1 MSIQFMAI
9 PTLTV
14 SALSALFAVADGAGS
29 QARVPLSRQTATQYS
44 ANASVV
50 GVEASGALDA
60 TLLTVTQLVRGTVSP
75 LHTGR
80 NAVRKERAIP
90 CAADGTATMTI
101 AGASARKE
109 LNGQLDADETYQI
122 AFIDCRGA
130 GGLPVLNGAVTM
142 NVLNTNDGGIAVTFS
157 TTTLKATTPRGTVS
171 FIGNAGVQRTVMNT
185 GKRSRV
191 TTRLTATSLDV
202 ATDFNHGAG
211 NFMLSSVDLTRQA
224 SYTVGVLQ
232 STSYSGT
239 HALAAASVDYTVAI
253 QPGATFD
260 ANGAPIQGSWVITL
274 PNQRF
279 TTSVANGTVMIGIE
293 DEAGSMQRSFSLPL
307 VAFAAAAG

>member
-9 PTLTV
+9 PTLAI
-14 SALSALFAVADGAGS
+14 SALSALFAVADGTGS
-29 QARVPLSRQTATQYS
+29 EAPVPLSREAATQYS

-60 TLLTVTQLVRGTVSP
+60 TLLTVMQLVRGTVSA

-80 NAVRKERAIP
+80 NPARKERAIQ

-109 LNGQLDADETYQI
+109 LNGQLDADETYHI

-142 NVLNTNDGGIAVTFS
+142 NVLNATGGGIAVTFS
-157 TTTLKATTPRGTVS
+157 TTTLKATTPRGAVS
-171 FIGNAGVQRTVMNT
+171 FIGNAGVQRTVTNT
-185 GKRSRV
+185 GKSSRV

-202 ATDFNHGAG
+202 TTDFNRGTG
-211 NFMLSSVDLTRQA
+211 NFTLSNVDLTRQA
-224 SYTVGVLQ
+224 SYTAGVVQ
-232 STSYSGT
+232 PASYSGT
-239 HALAAASVDYTVAI
+239 HALAGASVDCTVAI

-260 ANGAPIQGSWVITL
+260 ANGAPIQGTWVITL

-293 DEAGSMQRSFSLPL
+293 GEDGSIQRSFSLPL
-307 VAFAAAAG
+307 VAFAAAVG